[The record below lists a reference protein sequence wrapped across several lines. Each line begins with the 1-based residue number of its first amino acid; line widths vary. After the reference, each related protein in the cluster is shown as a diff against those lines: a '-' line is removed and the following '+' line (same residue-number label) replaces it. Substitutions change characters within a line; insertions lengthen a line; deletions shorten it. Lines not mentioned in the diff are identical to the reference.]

1 MAIALELA
9 KDGDLPAIV
18 ALMNRAFRGA
28 ESERG
33 WSTEAGIIAGTRTT
47 ESLLRE
53 EIAGGASYLLAK
65 DDRTGALQGSVS
77 LKRQSPETWHLGALT
92 VDPAM
97 QNAGFGRKL
106 LEAAEEHAALRGAR
120 VIEMSV
126 ISIREALIAWYER
139 RGYRRTGESQ
149 PFPYGDDRY
158 GNPTRDDLE
167 FVVLE
172 KHLSR

>member
-1 MAIALELA
+1 MAIGLEIA
-9 KDGDLPAIV
+9 KEADLPAIA

-53 EIAGGASYLLAK
+53 EIAGGTCYLLAK
-65 DDRTGALQGSVS
+65 DDQTGALQGSVS
-77 LKRQSPETWHLGALT
+77 LKPQSPATWHLGALT
-92 VDPAM
+92 VDPSM
-97 QNAGFGRKL
+97 QKTGFGREL
-106 LEAAEEHAALRGAR
+106 LAASEEYAAMRGAR
-120 VIEMSV
+120 IIEMTV
-126 ISIREALIAWYER
+126 ISMRDVLIAWYER
-139 RGYRRTGESQ
+139 RGYRNTGETR
-149 PFPYGDDRY
+149 PFPYGDDRF